1 MSLARDQILS
11 SIRRSLK
18 RGPLAPEAV
27 AACETRLAMH
37 PRNLVPARA
46 RTLAPRG
53 QVELFVKMAEAVNA
67 SVTRVKDARD
77 VPAAIADYLTRLNL
91 PQRLVR
97 APDPALDALPW
108 DAQTLLDIRR
118 GVAVDSD
125 LVGITACFAAVAETG
140 TLMLH
145 SGPAGPTRNNFLPDT
160 HIAVVRASQVVAAY
174 EDGWDRL
181 RAAQRDADGE
191 FAMPRTVNFITGP
204 SRTADIEQKIELGA
218 HGPRRLH
225 IVLID
230 DGAAA

>member
-1 MSLARDQILS
+1 MSDSRDQILGA
-11 SIRRSLK
+11 IRRSLK
-18 RGPLAPEAV
+18 RGPLAPD
-27 AACETRLAMH
+27 AAAASETRLATH
-37 PRNLVPARA
+37 PRNLIPARA
-46 RTLAPRG
+46 RSLPPRG
-53 QVELFVKMAEAVNA
+53 QVELFVRMAEAANA
-67 SVTRVKDARD
+67 TVARVKDARD
-77 VPAAIADYLTRLNL
+77 APAAIAAYLARFNL
-91 PQRLVR
+91 PQLLVR

-108 DAQTLLDIRR
+108 DSQPLLETRR
-118 GVAVDSD
+118 GVAADGD
-125 LVGITACFAAVAETG
+125 LAGVTTGFAAIAETG

-160 HIAVVRASQVVAAY
+160 HIVVVRASQVVAAY

-181 RAAQRDADGE
+181 RAARRGADGA

-225 IVLID
+225 IVMID

>member
-1 MSLARDQILS
+1 MSPSRDQILG
-11 SIRRSLK
+11 SIRRALR
-18 RGPLAPEAV
+18 RGALAPEAV
-27 AACETRLAMH
+27 AACETRLVTH
-37 PRNLVPARA
+37 PRNLIPARA
-46 RTLAPRG
+46 RTLPPRG
-53 QVELFVKMAEAVNA
+53 QVELFVKMAEAANA
-67 SVTRVKDARD
+67 TVARVREPRE
-77 VPAAIADYLTRLNL
+77 VPATIAAYLARLNL

-108 DAQTLLDIRR
+108 SAQTLLETRR
-118 GVAVDSD
+118 GIAADSD
-125 LVGITACFAAVAETG
+125 PVGVTTCFAAIAETG

-181 RAAQRDADGE
+181 RAAPRDADAR
-191 FAMPRTVNFITGP
+191 FAMPRTVNFVTGP

-230 DGAAA
+230 DGATT

>member
-1 MSLARDQILS
+1 MTQSRNQILG
-11 SIRRSLK
+11 SIRRALR

-27 AACETRLAMH
+27 ASCETRLVTH

-46 RTLAPRG
+46 RTLPPRG
-53 QVELFVKMAEAVNA
+53 QVELFVKMADAANA
-67 SVTRVKDARD
+67 TVARVADARE
-77 VPAAIADYLTRLNL
+77 VPAAIAEYLTRSNL

-108 DAQTLLDIRR
+108 DAQKLLETRR
-118 GVAVDSD
+118 GVAEDSD
-125 LVGITACFAAVAETG
+125 LVGVTACFAAIAETG

-160 HIAVVRASQVVAAY
+160 HVAVLRASQVVAAY

-181 RAAQRDADGE
+181 RARHDADGK

-218 HGPRRLH
+218 HGPRQLH